1 MDIIMKIQ
9 KQLLKSFFFLL
20 VLSFVKPLMA
30 QSQTDTAL
38 TNQVNNLS
46 QELNKLKE
54 GDSHFMI
61 VGLTTFGFISQ
72 KTTNTLGGIKTSA
85 KYNSLGDADNYELS
99 PMFLFRHGDN
109 VLVEFEPSFNGTDL
123 GVNWAAI
130 SYFLTPGVIIRGGY
144 FVLPFG
150 TYSKRLA
157 AGWINK
163 LASDPAGVN
172 PAGTDFGVEIEG
184 GIPLGSMKASYDFA
198 VSNGFQLNPD
208 GTLGSVGISAIQ
220 NNKTFTGR
228 IGLLPFANSGLEIGL
243 SGLIGNL
250 AYPGNAQN
258 PYSNPSVSM
267 YGLDFNLVKNLSPF
281 QLNIKGQYSLVK
293 VNRQNF
299 INPGDSTQTYSF
311 DNSTKSGYGQVSL
324 RPFLLENKLL
334 KNFELAYRYTNY
346 ISPSGSTWGQNY
358 KENDFGLDYWLS
370 WRTVLKITYE
380 DIQVQGT
387 SSPILSGIQG
397 STQTNRLILQ
407 FSTGF

>member
-9 KQLLKSFFFLL
+9 KLLPKSFFFLL